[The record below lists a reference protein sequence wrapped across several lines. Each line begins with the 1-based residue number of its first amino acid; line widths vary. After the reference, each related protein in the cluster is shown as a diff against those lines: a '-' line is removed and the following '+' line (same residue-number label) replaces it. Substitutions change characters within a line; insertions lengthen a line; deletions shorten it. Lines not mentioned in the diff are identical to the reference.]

1 MSHKENAKPAKII
14 IFASGSGT
22 NAENII
28 KFFQKS
34 KNVEVAAVLSNRR
47 SAGALKKAHDLNV
60 KALLFDR
67 EALYHTNDVLNILKD
82 MDPDLIVLAGFLWL
96 FPSNIIQAFPNKII
110 NIHPAL
116 LPKYGGKGM
125 YGSKVHESV
134 ISEKEMES
142 GITIHYVNEKYDE
155 GQTIFQATTS
165 IDDNDTPETLASK
178 IHELEYRHFPEVIQQ
193 LLEKKN

>member
-1 MSHKENAKPAKII
+1 MSDKESAKKKKII

-34 KNVEVAAVLSNRR
+34 NKIEVIAVLSNRR

-60 KALLFDR
+60 KALLFDKESFYHSR
-67 EALYHTNDVLNILKD
+67 EVLNILKD

-96 FPSNIIQAFPNKII
+96 FPSDIIQEFPGKII

-134 ISEKEMES
+134 IAEKEKES
-142 GITIHYVNEKYDE
+142 GITIHYVNDKYDE
-155 GQTIFQATTS
+155 GQTIFQAKTA
-165 IDDNDTPETLASK
+165 INEDDTPESLAGR
-178 IHELEYRHFPEVIQQ
+178 IHELEYRHFPEIIQQ
-193 LLEKKN
+193 LLEEDN

>member
-34 KNVEVAAVLSNRR
+34 KNAEVAAVLSNRR

-134 ISEKEMES
+134 ISEKEKES

-155 GQTIFQATTS
+155 GQTIFQATTP